1 MYRRYVK
8 RIIDVILSL
17 VGLIL
22 ASWLYLLIM
31 IAIEIDDPGPVFFSQ
46 KRVGIHKKYFQ
57 LYKFR
62 SMKMST
68 PHDMPT
74 HLLENPEQYIT
85 RVGKFLR
92 KTSLDEIPQ
101 LWNILRGDMSV
112 IGPRPALWNQ
122 EDLLA
127 ERDKYGAN
135 DVKPG
140 LSGWA
145 QICGRDELEI
155 ADKARL
161 DGEYVQRMSF
171 GFDRRSI
178 NPFKDMKLLKT
189 YRQMLD
195 ELQPD
200 MVVTYSIKPNIY
212 MGTACKAKGI
222 PYVAN
227 VQGLGTAFEKP
238 VLSSVVSVMYRS
250 ALRKAKTVFFENEE
264 NAQFFL
270 NKKIIFHRQVRVL
283 PGAGINLDEYP
294 CVPMGDDGV
303 CSFLFVGRIMKEKGV
318 DEFFSA
324 ARTLKAEFGE
334 KVAFDVVGFYEDA
347 YKEQVDQLVA
357 DGIVRFH
364 GFQTDVHPFYEAAD
378 CVVLPSY
385 HEGMSNVLLEGAAT
399 GRALITSD
407 IPGCREAVE
416 DGVSGYLCPAQD
428 AEGLTRAMRDFA
440 QQSFDRQVQMGQS
453 GRALAERKFDKQL
466 VVAKTLDGLGLP
478 AAVRN

>member
-1 MYRRYVK
+1 M
-8 RIIDVILSL
+8 
-17 VGLIL
+17 GLRC
-22 ASWLYLLIM
+22 
-31 IAIEIDDPGPVFFSQ
+31 IETDI
-46 KRVGIHKKYFQ
+46 
-57 LYKFR
+57 
-62 SMKMST
+62 
-68 PHDMPT
+68 
-74 HLLENPEQYIT
+74 
-85 RVGKFLR
+85 
-92 KTSLDEIPQ
+92 
-101 LWNILRGDMSV
+101 
-112 IGPRPALWNQ
+112 
-122 EDLLA
+122 
-127 ERDKYGAN
+127 
-135 DVKPG
+135 
-140 LSGWA
+140 
-145 QICGRDELEI
+145 
-155 ADKARL
+155 
-161 DGEYVQRMSF
+161 
-171 GFDRRSI
+171 DRRSI

-222 PYVAN
+222 PYVTN

-270 NKKIIFHRQVRVL
+270 NKKIISHRQVSVL

-324 ARTLKAEFGE
+324 ARTLKAEFGGE
-334 KVAFDVVGFYEDA
+334 VAFDVVGFYEDA

-357 DGIVRFH
+357 DGIVRSH

-428 AEGLTRAMRDFA
+428 AEGLTQAMRDFA

-453 GRALAERKFDKQL
+453 GRALVERKFDKQL

-478 AAVRN
+478 AAVRS

>member
-1 MYRRYVK
+1 MFERLGSADRVQTAEQ
-8 RIIDVILSL
+8 
-17 VGLIL
+17 L
-22 ASWLYLLIM
+22 AE
-31 IAIEIDDPGPVFFSQ
+31 AIELIEV
-46 KRVGIHKKYFQ
+46 
-57 LYKFR
+57 
-62 SMKMST
+62 
-68 PHDMPT
+68 
-74 HLLENPEQYIT
+74 
-85 RVGKFLR
+85 
-92 KTSLDEIPQ
+92 
-101 LWNILRGDMSV
+101 
-112 IGPRPALWNQ
+112 
-122 EDLLA
+122 
-127 ERDKYGAN
+127 
-135 DVKPG
+135 
-140 LSGWA
+140 
-145 QICGRDELEI
+145 
-155 ADKARL
+155 ARL
-161 DGEYVQRMSF
+161 RRTATPAREQGEAETGVFEQAFAVVNQRCDHRHVAV
-171 GFDRRSI
+171 GQ
-178 NPFKDMKLLKT
+178 FKG
-189 YRQMLD
+189 
-195 ELQPD
+195 E
-200 MVVTYSIKPNIY
+200 
-212 MGTACKAKGI
+212 
-222 PYVAN
+222 
-227 VQGLGTAFEKP
+227 
-238 VLSSVVSVMYRS
+238 
-250 ALRKAKTVFFENEE
+250 TVFFENEE

-270 NKKIIFHRQVRVL
+270 NKKIISHRQVSVL

-334 KVAFDVVGFYEDA
+334 EVAFDVVGFYEDA

-428 AEGLTRAMRDFA
+428 AEGLTQAMRDFA

-453 GRALAERKFDKQL
+453 GRALVERKFDKQL

-478 AAVRN
+478 AAVRS